1 MPLLNRVPTAPVVLS
16 YLEAVATEGSL
27 DSAQHALVT
36 QCITVL
42 WPLAVPKLNPETL
55 LECFGAALRL
65 VVALG
70 DPHLSDGRMQ
80 ALDDRRALSMIVSS
94 YRTALSN
101 SGSKRKVREHL

>member
-42 WPLAVPKLNPETL
+42 WPLAVPKINPETL

-65 VVALG
+65 VVALR
-70 DPHLSDGRMQ
+70 DPDLSD
-80 ALDDRRALSMIVSS
+80 DRALSLIVSS
-94 YRTALSN
+94 YRTVLSN
-101 SGSKRKVREHL
+101 SGSKRKVRGCL